1 MERERQLNWD
11 ILYISILWYLSG
23 WFLPQPFLLDRRRH
37 SLRKI
42 HIAPAMLWLQKQNCK
57 SDLKLK
63 VSFPRMSFVS
73 ACNTQ
78 HSKYHVCFRCIEH
91 DTFTSLSYG
100 IQLCNRINFEYVA
113 VKSCRGGNLRSLWQ
127 AQSLPFSPFI
137 KLLYMFFTHVT
148 WSWTA
153 YPFSGMA
160 VEWLLRECV
169 QVWEGKI
176 PLFAQVGILLP

>member
-23 WFLPQPFLLDRRRH
+23 WFLPRPFLLDRRRH

-42 HIAPAMLWLQKQNCK
+42 HRAPAMLWLQKQNCK

-113 VKSCRGGNLRSLWQ
+113 VKSCRGGEPKVTLASSVSSLFPFYKTTVHVFYSCNLELNNISLFWNGCRV
-127 AQSLPFSPFI
+127 AF
-137 KLLYMFFTHVT
+137 
-148 WSWTA
+148 
-153 YPFSGMA
+153 
-160 VEWLLRECV
+160 
-169 QVWEGKI
+169 EGVC
-176 PLFAQVGILLP
+176 AGVRG